1 MQLTGRMTGYLRE
14 ASMTLLTPSFYKGTP
29 TTSKASRDD
38 LLYADTDGLM
48 KMAVCLA

>member
-1 MQLTGRMTGYLRE
+1 MQLAGRMTGYLHE
-14 ASMTLLTPSFYKGTP
+14 ASMTLLTLSFYKETP
-29 TTSKASRDD
+29 TTSKAQCDD

>member
-1 MQLTGRMTGYLRE
+1 MQLAGRMTGYLCE

-48 KMAVCLA
+48 KMAVCVA